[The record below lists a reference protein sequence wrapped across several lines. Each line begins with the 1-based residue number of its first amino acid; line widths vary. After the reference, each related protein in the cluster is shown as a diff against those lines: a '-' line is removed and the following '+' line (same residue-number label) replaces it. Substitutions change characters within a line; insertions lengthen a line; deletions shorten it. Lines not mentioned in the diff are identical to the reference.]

1 MRFETNT
8 VIRGFEERTVAQP
21 FELPDLGEGV
31 ESGDVVG
38 ILVSVGETI
47 EVDQG
52 VIELETD
59 KALIEVPSS
68 LAGTVASIEVK
79 EGDSL
84 APGTV
89 IITVDADDSA
99 ANAPIADEP
108 VEESVPPSPKAEPE
122 PEHAPPAVA
131 EPAAKPTPTPV
142 PSPQVSPKGPIPAA
156 PSTRRFARE
165 LGVDLHQ
172 VSGTGSG
179 GRIVRED
186 VQAYVAWA
194 LSDAESPTS
203 AATVLPPLPDFS
215 KWGPIERQP
224 MARIRQVIAANLT
237 TAWTQIPHVTQF
249 GSADTTELEGLRQR
263 NKDAA
268 AAKGARLTPT
278 VLVLKAVVTALKAF
292 PNFNASIDPS
302 ANELILKNHYHLGIA
317 VDTER
322 GLLVPNIRDVD
333 RKNIYEL
340 AIELADIGERA
351 RTNKIT
357 PDELQGGT
365 FSITNLGSLNGGAF
379 TPIVNYP
386 QAAILGLGRGKE
398 EAVVRG
404 GRIEPRLM
412 MPICISYDHRIVD
425 GADGVRFLNKI
436 IESLEAP
443 EQMLLG
449 G

>member
-1 MRFETNT
+1 M
-8 VIRGFEERTVAQP
+8 AQP
-21 FELPDLGEGV
+21 FELPDLGEGI
-31 ESGDVVG
+31 ETGDVVG
-38 ILVSVGETI
+38 ILVSVGDSI

-52 VIELETD
+52 IIELETD

-68 LAGTVASIEVK
+68 LAGTVSSIEVNQ
-79 EGDSL
+79 GDAI

-89 IITVDADDSA
+89 IVTVETNGDASA
-99 ANAPIADEP
+99 APSEAAGPAASPAEATAAAPAPPDPIAAQPTIEP
-108 VEESVPPSPKAEPE
+108 PSVPSAPSSTPAP
-122 PEHAPPAVA
+122 AASPPAS
-131 EPAAKPTPTPV
+131 TDG
-142 PSPQVSPKGPIPAA
+142 GPIPAA
-156 PSTRRFARE
+156 PATRRFARE
-165 LGVDLHQ
+165 LGVDLHK
-172 VSGTGSG
+172 VSGTGAG

-186 VQAYVAWA
+186 VQSYVKGTLVDGSVAQ
-194 LSDAESPTS
+194 S
-203 AATVLPPLPDFS
+203 AGPPPLPDFA
-215 KWGPIERQP
+215 KWGEIERQP
-224 MARIRQVIAANLT
+224 LAKIRQVIAQNLT

-249 GSADTTELEGLRQR
+249 GSADTTELEVLRQR

-278 VLVLKAVVTALKAF
+278 VLVLKAVITALKAF
-292 PNFNASIDPS
+292 PNFNASLDPS
-302 ANELILKNHYHLGIA
+302 ANELILKRHYHLGIA

-322 GLLVPNIRDVD
+322 GLMVPNIRNVD
-333 RKNIYEL
+333 RKDIYEL

-351 RTNKIT
+351 RTNKIS

-365 FSITNLGSLNGGAF
+365 FSITNLGSLNGEAF

-398 EAVVRG
+398 EAVVRD
-404 GRIEPRLM
+404 GRIKPRLM
-412 MPICISYDHRIVD
+412 MPICVSYDHRVVD